1 MRLTI
6 IIPMYK
12 TEKYISDCLNSILNQ
27 DKGNID
33 YDIVAVNDGSPDK
46 TAEIAERILSKSNI
60 KYTIINQQNKGLSC
74 ARNAGLK
81 IAHGDFIWFIDSDDT
96 IAENS
101 FRTLSKI
108 EADNIDAI
116 AINGLEKIE
125 ETLKPCV
132 RYGKFA
138 ENAVDGHTFFQ
149 SSIWSVCSPMTLYNS
164 NFLKANNLEF
174 HPHIYHE
181 DNEFTT
187 RAYFFA
193 ERIYIADSPLYIIRE
208 TPNSKT
214 RTFNPKRSFDLMTVA
229 NLLEQFKKDNATD
242 KKDIKVFR
250 KMISICLNSA
260 LENNLKYSES
270 DRYKLSE
277 ALFANRRL
285 FKNMLNYPSLKYKI
299 EAGLFLLFP
308 KQIVTIYNI
317 LNKLLRR

>member
-33 YDIVAVNDGSPDK
+33 YDIVTVNDGSPDK

-60 KYTIINQQNKGLSC
+60 KYTIINQQNQGPGA
-74 ARNAGLK
+74 ARNTGLK
-81 IAHGDFIWFIDSDDT
+81 AAKGDFIWFIDSDDT

-116 AINGLEKIE
+116 AINGLEKFE

-132 RYGKFA
+132 QYGKFA

-149 SSIWSVCSPMTLYNS
+149 SSIWSVYPPLTLFKRE
-164 NFLKANNLEF
+164 FLYENKLDYLPEL
-174 HPHIYHE
+174 YHE
-181 DNEFTT
+181 DNEFAT

-208 TPNSKT
+208 TPNSIT

-242 KKDIKVFR
+242 KQDIKVFR

>member
-12 TEKYISDCLNSILNQ
+12 TEKYISDCLSSILNQ

-46 TAEIAERILSKSNI
+46 TAEIAERILSKSSI
-60 KYTIINQQNKGLSC
+60 KYTIINQQNQGPGA
-74 ARNAGLK
+74 ARNTGLK
-81 IAHGDFIWFIDSDDT
+81 AAKGDFIWFIDSDDT

-101 FRTLSKI
+101 FRTLSQI
-108 EADNIDAI
+108 ETDNIDAI
-116 AINGLEKIE
+116 AINGLEKFE

-132 RYGKFA
+132 KYGKFA

-149 SSIWSVCSPMTLYNS
+149 SSIWSVYPPLTLFRRK
-164 NFLKANNLEF
+164 FLRENKLEYL
-174 HPHIYHE
+174 PELYHE
-181 DNEFTT
+181 DNEFAT

-193 ERIYIADSPLYIIRE
+193 ERIYITDSTLYIVRE
-208 TPNSKT
+208 TPNSIT
-214 RTFNPKRSFDLMTVA
+214 RTLNSQRSYDLITVA
-229 NLLEQFKKDNATD
+229 NLLEQFKKENAAD
-242 KKDIKVFR
+242 KLDIKVLR
-250 KMISICLNSA
+250 KMISVCLNSS
-260 LENNLKYSES
+260 LEDNLKYTES
-270 DRYKLSE
+270 DRRKLSDT
-277 ALFANRRL
+277 LFANRRL

-308 KQIVTIYNI
+308 KHIVSIYNI